1 MLELIRLASGCGG
14 IAGEEMA
21 NVASQSQAPRGAA
34 RRNNGPTGPKQ
45 TAGETKVT
53 TAGRASEEAPDE
65 SQIKESGAQPA
76 PSYGSQ
82 TETPHQDL
90 ISRRAYERFQM
101 RGGEH
106 GRDQDD
112 WFEAERELNKG
123 VDE

>member
-1 MLELIRLASGCGG
+1 
-14 IAGEEMA
+14 MA
-21 NVASQSQAPRGAA
+21 NVASQSQAARGAA
-34 RRNNGPTGPKQ
+34 RRHNGPTGPKQ
-45 TAGETKVT
+45 TAAETKVT
-53 TAGRASEEAPDE
+53 TGGRASEESPDG

-82 TETPHQDL
+82 TETPHHL